1 MMYAVGKLE
10 TAINIISHYICYY
23 LLSNIYKSIGS
34 VPEQFVVQS
43 VDVVEPPHLS
53 KGQLFGGSFL
63 CRYLVLGDLT
73 EVVVHTV
80 LRGLATR
87 THHGIGHREV

>member
-43 VDVVEPPHLS
+43 VDVVELPHLS
-53 KGQLFGGSFL
+53 KGQ
-63 CRYLVLGDLT
+63 CQCLGDHFYVDTCCFVICLK
-73 EVVVHTV
+73 
-80 LRGLATR
+80 
-87 THHGIGHREV
+87 